1 MLMIDKIVTM
11 KKYLYAILLFLLAA
25 CSGEKQSTPNPSGDT
40 ITVDSVAAIVDEPD
54 DTIDYSVSEVERYE
68 YNITVDEIFSEDEL
82 NKLRRVVVKHSKIF
96 EWNNMECYYDE
107 MCGEFPYD
115 ALSREDTIFLL
126 SSIYKVVKHFD
137 PNFGATSYAQ
147 FSERVKYVFGFDLDT
162 MNCKDAFWNKEYYS
176 NSAHSGSH
184 NFTIDVSNL
193 FFSEDI
199 HIPFF
204 EFSPGRDDS
213 YVDDN
218 RTKDC
223 YMRCLPGYTKY
234 YNTAIEENYQLKVRK
249 YEIDELSHLNKFLI
263 HNDETSLKWL
273 LENHAVIIDQLFE
286 VFNFDKDPRC
296 DKYILDNVKK
306 ESINN
311 IESLFAS
318 VSPYSY
324 SLKYS
329 NCSFSNYKPRIGL
342 MQYMV
347 DNCLVDCYDEKHEV
361 MDDEYIYLMQALFD
375 LLIDSYVHSNYGN
388 DDERREMRERAC
400 EICAYLGY
408 YLQKAYEKYTS
419 YGKGAPRVWN
429 DALKHALQEDKEKY
443 DKRFI
448 LYVREHD
455 YMGLDGYKE
464 IFESGVKD

>member
-25 CSGEKQSTPNPSGDT
+25 CSGEKQTSPIPSEDT

-68 YNITVDEIFSEDEL
+68 YNITVDDIFSEDEL

-96 EWNNMECYYDE
+96 EWNTSECYYDE

-137 PNFGATSYAQ
+137 PNFGATSYSQ

-162 MNCKDAFWNKEYYS
+162 MNCKDAFWNKDYCP

-193 FFSEDI
+193 FFLFDI
-199 HIPFF
+199 HVPFF
-204 EFSPGRDDS
+204 EFSPEKDDS

-223 YMRCLPGYTKY
+223 YMNCLPGYTKY
-234 YNTAIEENYQLKVRK
+234 YDTAIEENFQLKAMK
-249 YEIDELSHLNKFLI
+249 FWIDELSHVNKFLI
-263 HNDETSLKWL
+263 DNDETSLKWL
-273 LENHAVIIDQLFE
+273 LQNDSLIINQLFV

-296 DKYILDNVKK
+296 NKYMLDKACSEEHEIDMEN
-306 ESINN
+306 
-311 IESLFAS
+311 LFANVNPMS
-318 VSPYSY
+318 ASY
-324 SLKYS
+324 LFSL
-329 NCSFSNYKPRIGL
+329 YKPRTGL
-342 MQYMV
+342 MQFVV
-347 DNCLVDCYDEKHEV
+347 DNCSDMNDKYLSIMQNSFDYV
-361 MDDEYIYLMQALFD
+361 MKDVHTDMRKDDQKKAYET
-375 LLIDSYVHSNYGN
+375 
-388 DDERREMRERAC
+388 
-400 EICAYLGY
+400 CAYLGY
-408 YLQKAYEKYTS
+408 YLQKAYEKYVS
-419 YGKGAPRVWN
+419 CGKSAPEIWN
-429 DALKHALQEDKEKY
+429 NALKKALQEDKEKY